1 MSKFIDLIGQR
12 FGRLVVLFRD
22 ANKAS
27 KNGRQIVMWQCIC
40 DCGNEISVSGDSLR
54 NGNTQSCGCLQTE
67 TRSANGQKNHK
78 TNVYDLSGDFGIGW
92 TSNTNQE
99 FYFDLEDYD
108 KIKDYCWIERVKNDT
123 YHYITAKDHTTNKHI
138 KMHQALGLHGYDH
151 VDRNPMNNR
160 RNNLRKATLAE
171 NARNCS
177 KSKNNSSGII
187 GVCWINREQKWHSY
201 ITVDNQRKS
210 LGYFIN
216 KTDAIITRLNAEQK
230 YFKDFAPQKHL
241 FQEYGIIEFYK

>member
-1 MSKFIDLIGQR
+1 MSKFIDLTGQR

-22 ANKAS
+22 VNKVS
-27 KNGRQIVMWQCIC
+27 KNGRQVVMWKCVC
-40 DCGNEISVSGDSLR
+40 DCGNELSVSGDSLR
-54 NGNTQSCGCLQTE
+54 NNNTRSCGCIQTE
-67 TRSANGQKNHK
+67 TRSINGKKNHR
-78 TNVYDLSGDFGIGW
+78 TNMYDLSGDFGIGW

-123 YHYITAKDHTTNKHI
+123 YHYLTAKNPTTNKHVR
-138 KMHQALGLHGYDH
+138 MHQVLGLYGHDH
-151 VDRNPMNNR
+151 IDRNPMNNR
-160 RNNLRKATLAE
+160 RNNLREATIAE

-177 KSKNNSSGII
+177 KPKNNNSGII

-201 ITVDNQRKS
+201 ITVNNQRKS

-216 KTDAIITRLNAEQK
+216 KTDAIVARLAAELK
-230 YFKDFAPQKHL
+230 YFKDFAPQRHL
-241 FQEYGIIEFYK
+241 FQEYGII

>member
-1 MSKFIDLIGQR
+1 
-12 FGRLVVLFRD
+12 
-22 ANKAS
+22 
-27 KNGRQIVMWQCIC
+27 MWRCVC
-40 DCGNEISVSGDSLR
+40 DCGNEISVSGNSLR
-54 NGNTQSCGCLQTE
+54 NGNTRSCGCIQTE
-67 TRSANGQKNHK
+67 TRSINGQKNHK

-138 KMHQALGLHGYDH
+138 KMHQVLGLYGYDH
-151 VDRNPMNNR
+151 IDRNPMNNR

-171 NARNCS
+171 NARNCN
-177 KSKNNSSGII
+177 KAKNNSSGII

-216 KTDAIITRLNAEQK
+216 KTDAIVTRLNAELK
-230 YFKDFAPQKHL
+230 YFKDFAPQRHL
-241 FQEYGIIEFYK
+241 FQEYGVV

>member
-1 MSKFIDLIGQR
+1 VSKFINLTEQR

-22 ANKAS
+22 TNKVS
-27 KNGRQIVMWQCIC
+27 KNGRQIVMWRCIC

-54 NGNTQSCGCLQTE
+54 NGNTKSCGCLQTE
-67 TRSANGQKNHK
+67 TRSVNGKKNHK
-78 TNVYDLSGDFGIGW
+78 TNMYDLSGDFGIGW
-92 TSNTNQE
+92 TTNTNQE

-108 KIKDYCWIERVKNDT
+108 KIKDYCWIERVKNNT
-123 YHYITAKDHTTNKHI
+123 YHYITAKDQNTNKHI
-138 KMHQALGLHGYDH
+138 KMHHILGFSGYDH
-151 VDRNPMNNR
+151 IDRNPMNNR

-177 KSKNNSSGII
+177 KPKNNSSGII
-187 GVCWINREQKWHSY
+187 GVCWIDREQKWHAY

-216 KTDAIITRLNAEQK
+216 KVDAIVARLNAEQK
-230 YFKDFAPQKHL
+230 YFKEFAPQIHL
-241 FQEYGIIEFYK
+241 FKEYGII

>member
-1 MSKFIDLIGQR
+1 VSKLIDLTGQR
-12 FGRLVVLFRD
+12 FGRLIVTCRD
-22 ANKAS
+22 VNKIS
-27 KNGRQIVMWQCIC
+27 NSGRQIVMWRCIC
-40 DCGNEISVSGDSLR
+40 ECGNEISVSGDSLR
-54 NGNTQSCGCLQTE
+54 NGNTKSCGCLQTE

-78 TNVYDLSGDFGIGW
+78 TNMYDLSGDFGIGW
-92 TSNTNQE
+92 TSNTNRE

-160 RNNLRKATLAE
+160 RNNLRKATFAE

-230 YFKDFAPQKHL
+230 YFKDFAPQRHL
-241 FQEYGIIEFYK
+241 FQEYNII